1 MVAVLFPFPFLSLL
15 FGRVSAVNLRRTGV
29 YMGIA
34 LCAYGFFYLRFAWHN
49 EVLSLNFPVESRKAF
64 NTCSFKQCL
73 FK

>member
-1 MVAVLFPFPFLSLL
+1 
-15 FGRVSAVNLRRTGV
+15 
-29 YMGIA
+29 MGIA

-64 NTCSFKQCL
+64 NTCSFKQRL